1 MSDTKDPGNTE
12 FVLPI
17 ICPHCK
23 NELSLAMLFALLA
36 PSKKKKPASNEAK
49 EEEENYDPA

>member
-49 EEEENYDPA
+49 EEENYDPA

>member
-1 MSDTKDPGNTE
+1 MQNSQDPGNTE

-23 NELSLAMLFALLA
+23 KEISLAMLFALLA
-36 PSKKKKPASNEAK
+36 PVKTDDG
-49 EEEENYDPA
+49 EEEDEETPVI

>member
-1 MSDTKDPGNTE
+1 MQNSQDPGNTE

-23 NELSLAMLFALLA
+23 KEINLAMLFALLA
-36 PSKKKKPASNEAK
+36 PVKTDDGD
-49 EEEENYDPA
+49 EEIQETEEI